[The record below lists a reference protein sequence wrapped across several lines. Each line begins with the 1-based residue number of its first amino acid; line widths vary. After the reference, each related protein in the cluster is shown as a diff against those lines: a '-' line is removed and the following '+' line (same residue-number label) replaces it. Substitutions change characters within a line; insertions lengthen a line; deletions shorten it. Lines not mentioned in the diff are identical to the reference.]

1 MPTTKRGD
9 MMKKRYPKSILTGL
23 IQIMAFCSLM
33 NPAIAGADE
42 VFENGCDAGQRG
54 WDILQWDPPVSAPD
68 NSHQQ
73 MIQSTGAF
81 DGISLQWDYFMVHDD
96 DFTGSFGYVVANP
109 RNNSLTRG
117 LMPTGGSSA
126 IAGKFLSGSNQGTM
140 FADYYRFSPDIQNDC
155 EANASY
161 ETCYTASATDRS
173 FYGRATLAADPYHY
187 FGKIELEGDGLRLS
201 GATENFLWDLL
212 FTQDWTD
219 RCPAYKAAFPAV
231 TGFDAGGP
239 VPFLYRGIIKN
250 EFWTVDMPWM
260 RMNVIGT
267 ITNRATSEIFD
278 IDGHGYREATW
289 GAWAFNYSGWDF
301 IIVSDE
307 ESLPL
312 GTDVQWSLQT
322 YHDSLPLD
330 YLDVSFYDVDGDG
343 TLKTE
348 RFRNEDGTLGWYHS
362 DWKYDGDETDG
373 ARQCLPEDMII
384 VAKNENYIV
393 EATVDIND
401 TTEDNQIPM
410 LSDLTPFTK
419 AFTIIIRAAMVDVT
433 IWRNESGSKGA
444 LVAEFSEPK
453 VGGGEFGIP
462 RRPAGT
468 TPLTEAECAVWGG
481 DFTAPLPY
489 GCIDNDGD
497 DYGLTG
503 GIECPNSGIRDC
515 NDFNVNIN
523 PGETEITG
531 NGLDDDCNPRT
542 PDSPGYP
549 KAANT
554 IAASYGGNSLIGS
567 GIFNSIILLLIPVG
581 AIIFMRILRRKK

>member
-1 MPTTKRGD
+1 
-9 MMKKRYPKSILTGL
+9 MKKRMPRSIFVVL
-23 IQIMAFCSLM
+23 IQIMALCLLM
-33 NPAIAGADE
+33 LPGLAGADE
-42 VFENGCDAGQRG
+42 VFENGCDLGQRG
-54 WDILQWDPPVSAPD
+54 WDILQWDPPVSPPD

-73 MIQSTGAF
+73 MVQDAGAF

-109 RNNSLTRG
+109 RNNWLTNG

-126 IAGKFLSGSNQGTM
+126 IAGKFLSGSNAGTM

-155 EANASY
+155 EANDSY
-161 ETCYTASATDRS
+161 DTCYWASATDRS
-173 FYGRATLAADPYHY
+173 FYGRATSDSDPYHY

-201 GATENFLWDLL
+201 GATENFEWDLL
-212 FTQDWTD
+212 FTQDWAD
-219 RCPAYKAAFPAV
+219 RCSAYKAAFPAV
-231 TGFDAGGP
+231 TGYDAGGP
-239 VPFLYRGIIKN
+239 VPFPFNLLIKN

-267 ITNRATSEIFD
+267 ITNRVTTEIFN

-307 ESLPL
+307 DSLPA

-330 YLDVSFYDVDGDG
+330 YLDVSFYDVVAAGGDG
-343 TLKTE
+343 SLKTE
-348 RFRNEDGTLGWYHS
+348 RFSNESGELGWYHS

-384 VAKNENYIV
+384 VAKNDNYIV

-401 TTEDNQIPM
+401 TEDDNQIPM

-419 AFTIIIRAAMVDVT
+419 EFTIIIRAAMVDVT
-433 IWRNESGSKGA
+433 IYRNDSGTKGA
-444 LVAEFSEPK
+444 LVAYFSEPK

-462 RRPAGT
+462 RRQTGT
-468 TPLTEAECAVWGG
+468 TPLTEAECGVWGG
-481 DFTAPLPY
+481 NFTAPLPY
-489 GCIDNDGD
+489 GCVDEDGD
-497 DYGLTG
+497 GYGLTG
-503 GIECPNSGIRDC
+503 GIECSIPSVRDC
-515 NDFNVNIN
+515 NDFDSEIY
-523 PGETEITG
+523 PGQIEVIG
-531 NGLDDDCNPRT
+531 NGVDDDCDGLIDEGCSTMPGNPT
-542 PDSPGYP
+542 SSTGLLP
-549 KAANT
+549 
-554 IAASYGGNSLIGS
+554 
-567 GIFNSIILLLIPVG
+567 FFLLLLVPAGFALVVKRKF
-581 AIIFMRILRRKK
+581 AMRQD